1 MLTRPRTRTRTRAG
15 SGRRAARTAPLLVF
29 SVLLSLLLPAGAATA
44 ATSQETGTTGQ
55 EPAATGQ
62 EPAATRNT
70 AAAGDCAHPPLNGYN
85 SAPTAADPV
94 SGCRTFT
101 APAGGLYDAYAIR
114 DDGYRTPLRV
124 EDATGAAVCEYW
136 ISCTLPAA
144 GEYTVRTE
152 SASLIIDHSATT
164 GCEPV
169 GLGLYRGE
177 FTAAGETDCLSL
189 SLPAGAQIAAVEPTS
204 SGAPHPAVTV
214 VDAAGENACPYP
226 ANPGSGTCVLTGK
239 APFRVLIVNDGTAK
253 PTGPYALS
261 LHRTDTAADCQVLPE
276 GDFTAASPSAR
287 ATIGN
292 GSAVDCLTIPASD
305 HSVMEVVQLQAAPG
319 TGSLAHL
326 LVVDTQGKESCRT
339 YTPTTSTWVSCALT
353 PGVAHTVL
361 VIGRDAASEYVV
373 TRRDVTATAKGCTAN
388 PATTPGGAST
398 GGTLG
403 APGEL
408 RCRQVTTGDV
418 KDIVHIDARD
428 AQGTA
433 NVALFGD
440 KGQGSGAVSS
450 GPRCTGDRACAVTGS
465 THYQAV
471 VSVPPGK
478 KAADTYRF
486 DAVRIAGADGP
497 AAECDQVKSIAYGY
511 GPVTGTLDE
520 QHSTMCAALPT
531 TYSDRFAMDIS
542 DTTGATETAVPA
554 LHDPSLDNGCSY
566 STLTKTY
573 ECRVIENYTREPT
586 PSFLVLSLP
595 EKASTTS
602 YRAEAVCTLSLCG
615 LERITLTKVSP
626 NTAPAGGK
634 TTLTVTGSALH
645 EQSRILLRNGDREIT
660 GTTLAVS
667 PDRRTLTAE
676 VDLTGAPEGAW
687 SAILLSRGNGE
698 YGKLS
703 FTVTSAPLTST
714 APPTLSG
721 EARVG
726 EYLTATT
733 GTWSPAPTSY
743 SYQWYGDGKPIS
755 GATRSVFTIPA
766 SLMGKKVGVTVTAH
780 RATAPDATASS
791 VTLTAAKGYPL
802 GCAVCPEV
810 KGTVKVG
817 AKLTATSGT
826 WSWTLSSLTYQ
837 WKADGKAISGAT
849 SATYTVPA
857 SLLGKR
863 LSLTV
868 TARLNGFGDG
878 QANTVGVKVATG
890 SAPKATKKPTI
901 SGTAKVG
908 RVLKAAHGT
917 WTPAPTS
924 YSYQWYANG
933 KAISGATKSS
943 LTLKTAQRGKKI
955 AVKVTA
961 RRTGHT
967 NGTATS
973 AATKAVA
980 R

>member
-1 MLTRPRTRTRTRAG
+1 MR
-15 SGRRAARTAPLLVF
+15 SGRRAARTAPLLAL
-29 SVLLSLLLPAGAATA
+29 SVLLSLLLPTGAATAATAATGQEA
-44 ATSQETGTTGQ
+44 ATSQETGTTSQ

-62 EPAATRNT
+62 ESATTRNAT
-70 AAAGDCAHPPLNGYN
+70 AETDCAHPPLNGYN

-101 APAGGLYDAYAIR
+101 APAAGLYDAYAIR

-152 SASLIIDHSATT
+152 SASLIIDRSATT

-169 GLGLYRGE
+169 GLGLYKGE

-189 SLPAGAQIAAVEPTS
+189 PLPAGAQIAAVEPTS

-214 VDAAGENACPYP
+214 VDATGEDACPYP

-239 APFRVLIVNDGTAK
+239 APFRVLTVNDGTAK

-261 LHRTDTAADCQVLPE
+261 LHRTDAAADCQVLPA

-287 ATIGN
+287 ATTGN
-292 GSAVDCLTIPASD
+292 GSVVDCLTIPASD

-339 YTPTTSTWVSCALT
+339 YTPTTSTWISCALT

-373 TRRDVTATAKGCTAN
+373 TRRDVTATAKGCAAN
-388 PATTPGGAST
+388 PATRPGGAST
-398 GGTLG
+398 EGTLG

-408 RCRQVTTGDV
+408 RCRQVTTGDTEDV
-418 KDIVHIDARD
+418 LHIDARD

-433 NVALFGD
+433 TVALFGD
-440 KGQGSGAVSS
+440 QGQGSGAVSS

-471 VSVPPGK
+471 VHVPAAK

-486 DAVRIAGADGP
+486 DAIRIAGADGP

-511 GPVTGTLDE
+511 GPITGTLDE
-520 QHSTMCAALPT
+520 QHATVCAALPT
-531 TYSDRFAMDIS
+531 VYSDRFPMEIS

-566 STLTKTY
+566 STLTKSY
-573 ECRVIENYTREPT
+573 ECRVIESYSRELT
-586 PSFLVLSLP
+586 PSILVLSLP
-595 EKASTTS
+595 EKVSTTS
-602 YRAEAVCTLSLCG
+602 YKAEAVCSGLCG
-615 LERITLTKVSP
+615 GERVTLTKVSP

-634 TTLTVTGSALH
+634 TTVTVTGSALH
-645 EQSRILLRNGDREIT
+645 EQSRLLLRNGDREIT

-687 SAILLSRGNGE
+687 SAILLGRGNGE

-733 GTWSPAPTSY
+733 GTWSPKPTSY

-766 SLMGKKVGVTVTAH
+766 SLMGKKVGVTITAH
-780 RATAPDATASS
+780 RETAPDATASS
-791 VTLTAAKGYPL
+791 ATLTAAKGYPL
-802 GCAVCPEV
+802 GCVVCPEV
-810 KGTVKVG
+810 KGSVKVG

-826 WSWTLSSLTYQ
+826 WNWTPSSVAYQ

-849 SATYTVPA
+849 SAGYTVPA

-924 YSYQWYANG
+924 YTYQWYANG
-933 KAISGATKSS
+933 KAISKATKSS
-943 LTLKTAQRGKKI
+943 LTLKSAQRGKKI
-955 AVKVTA
+955 TVKVTA
-961 RRTGHT
+961 RRTGHA

>member
-1 MLTRPRTRTRTRAG
+1 T
-15 SGRRAARTAPLLVF
+15 
-29 SVLLSLLLPAGAATA
+29 
-44 ATSQETGTTGQ
+44 E
-55 EPAATGQ
+55 
-62 EPAATRNT
+62 
-70 AAAGDCAHPPLNGYN
+70 
-85 SAPTAADPV
+85 ADPV

-101 APAGGLYDAYAIR
+101 APAAGLYDAYAIR

-136 ISCTLPAA
+136 ITCTLPAA
-144 GEYTVRTE
+144 GEYTVRTT
-152 SASLIIDHSATT
+152 SRSLVIDRSATT

-169 GLGLYRGE
+169 GLGLFRGG
-177 FTAAGETDCLSL
+177 FAAAGETDCLSL
-189 SLPAGAQIAAVEPTS
+189 PLPAGARFTAVEPVY

-214 VDAAGENACPYP
+214 VDADGTDICHQPSGPGNGACE
-226 ANPGSGTCVLTGK
+226 LTGK
-239 APFRVLIVNDGTAK
+239 APFRALVVNDGTAK

-261 LHRTDTAADCQVLPE
+261 LHRTDTADGCQVLPE
-276 GDFTAASPSAR
+276 GDFTAAPR
-287 ATIGN
+287 NTRVTTGN
-292 GSAVDCLTIPASD
+292 GSAVACLTIPASD
-305 HSVMEVVQLQAAPG
+305 HSVMEAVQLQAASG
-319 TGSLAHL
+319 TAVSAQF
-326 LVVDTQGKESCRT
+326 LVVDARGKESCRT
-339 YTPTTSTWVSCALT
+339 YTPSVSTWTGCALT

-361 VIGRDAASEYVV
+361 VIGRDAPGEYAV
-373 TRRDVTATAKGCTAN
+373 TRRDITATAKGCTAN
-388 PATTPGGAST
+388 PATGPGGASAE
-398 GGTLG
+398 GTLG

-408 RCRQVTTGDV
+408 RCRQVTTADT

-428 AQGTA
+428 ALGTA
-433 NVALFGD
+433 NVEVFGD
-440 KGQGSGAVSS
+440 EGNGSGYTGS

-471 VSVPPGK
+471 VSVPPTK
-478 KAADTYRF
+478 QAADTYRF
-486 DAVRIAGADGP
+486 DAVRLAGADGP
-497 AAECDQVKSIAYGY
+497 APECDRVKSVAYGY

-542 DTTGATETAVPA
+542 DTAGATGTAVPA
-554 LHDPSLDNGCSY
+554 LYDPSLDNGCSY
-566 STLTKTY
+566 STLTKGY

-626 NTAPAGGK
+626 NAAASGGK
-634 TTLTVTGSALH
+634 TTLTVSGSALH
-645 EQSRILLRNGDREIT
+645 EQSRLLLRNGDREII

-698 YGKLS
+698 YGKLP

-733 GTWSPAPTSY
+733 GTWSPKPASY

-755 GATRSVFTIPA
+755 GATRSVFTVPA
-766 SLMGKKVGVTVTAH
+766 TLMGKKVGVTVTAH
-780 RATAPDATASS
+780 RATAADATASS
-791 VTLTAAKGYPL
+791 ATLTAAKGYPL
-802 GCAVCPEV
+802 GCTVCPV
-810 KGTVKVG
+810 IKGTVKVG
-817 AKLTATSGT
+817 SKLTATSGT
-826 WSWTLSSLTYQ
+826 WSWTPSSLAYQ
-837 WKADGKAISGAT
+837 WKADGKPISGAT

-857 SLLGKR
+857 SLRGKL

-868 TARLNGFGDG
+868 TARLSGFGDG
-878 QANTVGVKVATG
+878 QVNTVGVKVATG

-917 WTPAPTS
+917 WSPAPTS
-924 YSYQWYANG
+924 YGYQWYANG

-943 LTLKTAQRGKKI
+943 LTLKSAQRGKKI
-955 AVKVTA
+955 TVKVTA